1 MAVSRSARS
10 RRLATP
16 GMVSALA
23 LVLPLLLSSSP
34 STFAVASTEADSAI
48 LDASS
53 PFEAE
58 GGTAGAPGFLKD
70 WLNSILEE
78 DGDGVGDGVGEHAS
92 MYEPD
97 FGVFDRGILGR
108 APPGVTA
115 LANNV
120 PEQLNVEPNSIQ
132 IFMLEK
138 TVLASRHEDDDDDDA
153 RHEELRKRSAA
164 ASEGENYYEDE
175 DGGSSDGEDGT
186 ALRLEKRARNA
197 TRTVYFSANT
207 CIQPQALSG
216 TLTAKVPQLTMYLS
230 TSYDS
235 TTPGPTSNSSNQT
248 VHVFAEGAVMA
259 TLNTT
264 QDIYIGIYA
273 PNISTTALSGT
284 YNFQVAASTDECYHS
299 FDNQTDAN
307 LVWVDSD
314 ASSSLLITHNLT
326 DSTDADTLQS
336 IMSTPPYVMFAQNA
350 QDRSID
356 GVRLSYCG
364 LQTYAQIAA
373 TNNGKFTS
381 MVTTG
386 MTRTGRGN
394 LPKQQFYF
402 SGLNSSSSY
411 YGILAALPGNGTG
424 TIGQN
429 VAGGGGKLSRATSF
443 TTKGAN
449 VNCEVVYNLSFCN
462 ETAYAVP
469 SNPTRFTSATEL
481 AQVYDDYASNMFSM
495 FKNALAQ
502 IPCEAP
508 DTQRY
513 SLARGCSDCE
523 AAYKNWL
530 CSVAIPRCADFE
542 DNSTY
547 LQPRAIGQPFPDG
560 TFLDPST
567 AALYPN
573 TTAYNAS
580 RNAFLDETIAP
591 GPYKEVLPCD
601 DLCYGLVQSCP
612 SDIGFTCP
620 LQGHVGFNTSYGRR
634 TEADQNGFVTC
645 NYPGSA
651 HYFSAGPTGPRWSA
665 VAVFSATMAV
675 WLL

>member
-1 MAVSRSARS
+1 MAFSQSSRS

-16 GMVSALA
+16 GMASALA
-23 LVLPLLLSSSP
+23 LFLPLLLLSSSP
-34 STFAVASTEADSAI
+34 SAFAVASTEADAAI
-48 LDASS
+48 LDAAS
-53 PFEAE
+53 PVEAE
-58 GGTAGAPGFLKD
+58 GGTAGAPGFLKN
-70 WLNSILEE
+70 WISSILAE
-78 DGDGVGDGVGEHAS
+78 DGDSSGEHEA

-97 FGVFDRGILGR
+97 FGIFDRGILGR

-138 TVLASRHEDDDDDDA
+138 SVVARRHEDDDDDA
-153 RHEELRKRSAA
+153 HHEELRKRSEAGDF
-164 ASEGENYYEDE
+164 EGQNGYEDE
-175 DGGSSDGEDGT
+175 DGSTEV
-186 ALRLEKRARNA
+186 RLEKRARNA

-207 CIQPQALSG
+207 CIQPQVLSE
-216 TLTAKVPQLTMYLS
+216 TITAQAPQLTMYLS

-248 VHVFAEGAVMA
+248 VHAFTEGAVMV

-273 PNISTTALSGT
+273 PNMSTTTLSGT

-307 LVWVDSD
+307 LIWVDSD

-326 DSTDADTLQS
+326 DSTDADTLTS

-350 QDRSID
+350 EDRSVN

-364 LQTYAQIAA
+364 LQNYAQIAA

-381 MVTTG
+381 MVVTG
-386 MTRTGRGN
+386 MTRAGQGN

-402 SGLNSSSSY
+402 SGLNSSSNY
-411 YGILAALPGNGTG
+411 AGILAALPANGTG
-424 TIGQN
+424 IIGQN

-449 VNCEVVYNLSFCN
+449 VNCEVVYNLTFCN

-469 SNPTRFTSATEL
+469 SNPTRFTDATEL
-481 AQVYDDYASNMFSM
+481 ARVYDDYASNMFSL

-513 SLARGCSDCE
+513 SLARGCADCE

-530 CSVAIPRCADFE
+530 CSVAIPRCADFN

-560 TFLDPST
+560 TFLNPSI
-567 AALYPN
+567 ASQYPN
-573 TTAYNAS
+573 TSAYNAS
-580 RNAFLDETIAP
+580 RNAFIDETIAP

-620 LQGHVGFNTSYGRR
+620 LPRHIGFNTSYGQR

-651 HYFSAGPTGPRWSA
+651 HYFSAGPTGPRWSI
-665 VAVFSATMAV
+665 VAVFAATMGSLTV